1 MSFKGRHSSG
11 MRSSRKPWSG
21 LDKAKKGKH
30 SAALVEADFNL
41 AGGGTSKRVSA
52 AAARKPIAVVL
63 AVFAAIAL
71 ALSLGL
77 SSYAYA
83 NPLDDFTN
91 AVTSFFTG
99 SSRAA
104 TIDDDSAY
112 AADGD
117 TRGTYTN
124 VLGDN
129 SSTRYDGRVWTDKT
143 VSTEDV
149 SFDGIDE
156 TIQNDSDFLVT
167 YSALATSTQVSGES
181 TVPTD
186 VVFIVDLSGSM
197 SNGDSGM
204 DDGRSRI
211 AHVVDAL
218 NEAIETLMASNP
230 QSRVAVV
237 GYSST
242 ATTLLPLDHYTKQ
255 SNRWGEE
262 YDFFSLN
269 RDTPSNS
276 YADLTVHAVNSR
288 GQNVN
293 EEEEVSGGTN
303 VQMGVYQGMNI
314 LASESSTTATVG
326 GQEVNRVPSVVLMSD
341 GAATYSSSSTSW
353 WAPNNNDDDG
363 PGNDSFYGNGMKAM
377 MTAAYMKQAIDR
389 NYNPPSDQYAVNVYT
404 IGIGT
409 ADLDDDDDRN
419 LANITLN
426 PAEHWNDNNSMA
438 NAIRNAWSGTSTGS
452 IWQDRFGGGS
462 SQSYSDSGYI
472 TNNNTGT
479 PRIAVDSETHR
490 VNRRDVVTDDVYEL
504 THPTTGYDIN
514 EVGLQYNDAYYDALT
529 SDDIENIFQDIV
541 SSISVSTPSVPTEVT
556 GDDPTADGYIT
567 YSDTT
572 GQYMEI
578 KDVKTLIWSDQV
590 YTQKNSSSNG
600 NVTTYTFEGD
610 SIDSPVYGEH
620 SVSEISITV
629 TDNDDHT
636 QTIEVKIPAS
646 AIPLRVNTIALDA
659 QGGVDT
665 NTANNAMPLRLV
677 YSVGFESDIDP
688 TTLAGIDGADG
699 VSKDYIEANT
709 DGDKVNFYSNSY
721 SAGTDDQDEEI
732 GAHVTFTPASSNP
745 FYFFQ
750 EDTPIFTDQDG
761 RNQATSFSEN
771 ETYYI
776 PVTYYSGTSEQTIYI
791 PRSGADMAD
800 YIKSEHVDGEGW
812 WDPGDDLYY
821 IEAGSPRL
829 GNLQD
834 VTASKATA
842 PGANNTDTAANYRE
856 PVYGTD
862 GAITVLL
869 GNNGRLQ
876 LDAPA
881 SLTITKNVTAD
892 EGLTAPAGTF
902 KFQITST
909 DKTGQQVKAVKTT
922 PSTTGGQSS
931 TEEITVQFNDQ
942 GIATVELTAGQ
953 SVELKNMAGAD
964 YSIEETELPDGFAIT
979 NVEGADQVS
988 DNHVASGTV
997 DNNSDG
1003 DSVTF
1008 TNNYSVS
1015 SITTEDLEIDLGG
1028 TKTIDGRDFQ
1038 QGDSFTFKIAAAG
1051 ATPNAP
1057 LPENTTVT
1065 ISPTSGTSA
1074 AFSFDDITF
1083 TAPGE
1088 YRYIIT
1094 EVNPNDDGDDE
1105 TTGLGGVDY
1114 DSSIYRVNIVI
1125 VDNGNGTMRLATT
1138 EEIADMSTQGDLKY
1152 TSNPM
1157 VQIYNGSA
1165 MVGADDNAVAFENN
1179 YSADSTTA
1187 TIQGTKVLNVT
1198 NSDYTLEDGDFTFT
1212 IEALGSTTDSRDTY
1226 TENDFTT
1233 DSTQPMPVN
1242 ERGSQVTQ
1250 AANIANGNV
1259 DFAFANGAFTQDMVG
1274 KTFGY
1279 KITEA
1284 NASAPTNTVMDANT
1298 SRIIWITVADDGDGN
1313 VTATVLPNDAQQGN
1327 RANNFTFTNSYEP
1340 ASVTTD
1346 TNAKNLINVKKT
1358 FTGFAWND
1366 GFGFKLEA
1374 VSNTAGID
1382 KADMP
1387 MPKEGQIQIG
1397 TGVNESGVR
1406 TGNFDSMTFTK
1417 EGTYTYQ
1424 VTEVLPDGVTV
1435 DNKTADGITY
1445 DTHTAK
1451 VTITVTEDKSAGTLS
1466 ASVSYDNSTA
1476 ITDDDKACTDVAA
1489 YTNTYASSFDGKT
1502 AVTLTGTKKMDVAD
1516 GFTYTLRDGG
1526 FYFDVT
1532 PVGDAP
1538 QVQTPVG
1545 NTGSAQVQD
1554 SNDWTSTM
1562 TLLNNLTFSMS
1573 DMVGATVN
1581 DDGTRSK
1588 DFSYIVTEQTPQSG
1602 AAGVSYDETAYQV
1615 IITVTDDGKGTLSA
1629 GTPDIQKGSWDGTT
1643 FTPAAEADVE
1653 QVEFTNSYA
1662 PESITTA
1669 PLAITKTL
1677 NGQTPAA
1684 DAYSFTMA
1692 LVSADPQDGI
1702 TLPDTTTMS
1711 NNASG
1716 KVQFGDITFSKPG
1729 TYVVKVTENIP
1740 DSATNPNVNDGA
1752 TTYANASDDEKAQTG
1767 WTLNGVT
1774 YDNHTTQS
1782 TFTVTDNGG
1791 KLTAIRSNTTG
1802 SQTFANTYKATGDLN
1817 GATNL
1822 NVTKTLNGRTFQQGD
1837 SFTFTL
1843 TPGDEPTQTAVE
1855 NGTVVLPDN
1864 ANGITIAYAE
1874 GDNTN
1879 SKQAAFGDI
1888 AFTAAGNYVF
1898 NITEVVP
1905 DDATNAAATD
1915 EEGNLI
1921 AYKDASDEQ
1930 KAQTG
1935 WTLNGVTYDNQPHQ
1949 VTVSATDENN
1959 DGTLT
1964 ITVTGGANPTITNTY
1979 KPGGDVTLVK
1989 DSFKLTKVLQ
1999 GKDWD
2004 GDTFTFQLTGKSATT
2019 PDGDPIESIPMPTED
2034 IDGDGNAALATVSAK
2049 NGETEDGDDCAT
2061 FSFGSITYDTI
2072 GTYVYEVRE
2081 VVPQPGDV
2089 NYNAGITY
2097 SNTVAIITVEVTDNL
2112 NGGLN
2117 VAVKSQENT
2126 TFTNEYGT
2134 ELEYGAAGGLAIVK
2148 NLTGANLTDSN
2159 PFTFTVTPVDS
2170 TDGTTAEETAQK
2182 LGIKTGET
2190 FATHGDFG
2198 MDNNGVSHESISVL
2212 GEQAESHFT
2221 QNDVGKTYT
2230 FTVSETNDGKAGYT
2244 YDGRTFTVT
2253 ITTFDDGQGG
2263 IKVFTNVAADDG
2275 SYNETFTYDNDEST
2289 DDQEAI
2295 VPFNNTYNATGELG
2309 GNGSVSLVANKAL
2322 NNADIA
2328 DYAGDF
2334 TFNVTASNG
2343 TDTKTYA
2350 TAQNAAD
2357 GSIAFPAIQ
2366 YSTAGLIADAENRYC
2381 GVAVQ
2386 DDGTITYT
2394 YTYQVAETTSGL
2406 PAGITANA
2414 ASFTVSV
2421 VVTDDGSG
2429 TLGIQVNYPTGSE
2442 NGLTFTNTYG
2452 ADATVSVV
2460 VGGTKS
2466 YNVASGATKAPDITG
2481 AYTFTLTG
2489 VDEAGNAAPLPNDA
2503 QDSVTANNQ
2512 TTGAVDFGTITYD
2525 IADMEGATDNP
2536 DGTRTKIFTY
2546 TVTESGDVAGVVN
2559 DANTT
2564 RTFTVTLTDDGQ
2576 GGLTAVSSETP
2587 GAQFNFTNS
2596 YNLTP
2601 ESSSPTGNG
2610 GLTIKKTLEGRDLAE
2625 GEFTFQMTGAAGTA
2639 AEGMDLTATNTAAGT
2654 VSFGTL
2660 TFEKPGTYQ
2669 FQISEVHGSLGG
2681 VSYDTAVYN
2690 AKATV
2695 IDDGDGT
2702 LSVEWSFTNAADEPI
2717 TSIEFANSYQAASTS
2732 VVLGASKAL
2741 DGRALTEGEFSFEL
2755 KDADGK
2761 VLQTKQNDENG
2772 AIAFDTLSYYVKGTY
2787 TYTISEVVGDD
2798 STITYDET
2806 VYNVAVKVSDP
2817 GTGAL
2822 QAETTITNAETGE
2835 VSQANFINTYTAPPA
2850 GGGDEGNGGDEGPIE
2865 HLAKTSDTWLPYLC
2879 IGNNRCCSSCGY
2891 QCCSLQDSHTTRTT

>member
-1 MSFKGRHSSG
+1 MNAQYNKQ
-11 MRSSRKPWSG
+11 
-21 LDKAKKGKH
+21 
-30 SAALVEADFNL
+30 LVNQHY
-41 AGGGTSKRVSA
+41 G
-52 AAARKPIAVVL
+52 
-63 AVFAAIAL
+63 
-71 ALSLGL
+71 
-77 SSYAYA
+77 
-83 NPLDDFTN
+83 
-91 AVTSFFTG
+91 VTD
-99 SSRAA
+99 A
-104 TIDDDSAY
+104 
-112 AADGD
+112 
-117 TRGTYTN
+117 
-124 VLGDN
+124 
-129 SSTRYDGRVWTDKT
+129 
-143 VSTEDV
+143 
-149 SFDGIDE
+149 
-156 TIQNDSDFLVT
+156 DSD
-167 YSALATSTQVSGES
+167 
-181 TVPTD
+181 
-186 VVFIVDLSGSM
+186 
-197 SNGDSGM
+197 
-204 DDGRSRI
+204 
-211 AHVVDAL
+211 
-218 NEAIETLMASNP
+218 
-230 QSRVAVV
+230 
-237 GYSST
+237 
-242 ATTLLPLDHYTKQ
+242 
-255 SNRWGEE
+255 
-262 YDFFSLN
+262 
-269 RDTPSNS
+269 
-276 YADLTVHAVNSR
+276 YAC
-288 GQNVN
+288 
-293 EEEEVSGGTN
+293 
-303 VQMGVYQGMNI
+303 
-314 LASESSTTATVG
+314 
-326 GQEVNRVPSVVLMSD
+326 
-341 GAATYSSSSTSW
+341 
-353 WAPNNNDDDG
+353 
-363 PGNDSFYGNGMKAM
+363 K
-377 MTAAYMKQAIDR
+377 
-389 NYNPPSDQYAVNVYT
+389 VYT
-404 IGIGT
+404 IGMGIEQLYQGRYGDNT
-409 ADLDDDDDRN
+409 DYYRAQMALDPGEH
-419 LANITLN
+419 IT
-426 PAEHWNDNNSMA
+426 DNNTVA
-438 NAIRNAWSGTSTGS
+438 NTIENAWNQYNRG
-452 IWQDRFGGGS
+452 F
-462 SQSYSDSGYI
+462 
-472 TNNNTGT
+472 NNTPSLDGYT
-479 PRIAVDSETHR
+479 FRHPQTNDISTIA
-490 VNRRDVVTDDVYEL
+490 
-504 THPTTGYDIN
+504 
-514 EVGLQYNDAYYDALT
+514 YNDGYYSAENAEDVT
-529 SDDIENIFQDIV
+529 NVFNDIT
-541 SSISVSTPSVPTEVT
+541 SSIITSRPSVPTEVT

-567 YSDTT
+567 YTDTT
-572 GQYMEI
+572 GEYMEI
-578 KDVKTLIWSDQV
+578 KDVKTLIWSNQV
-590 YTQKNSSSNG
+590 YTQKNSSTNG

-620 SVSEISITV
+620 SVGEISITV

-646 AIPLRVNTIALDA
+646 AIPLRVNTISLDA
-659 QGGVDT
+659 QGSVDT
-665 NTANNAMPLRLV
+665 NTSNNAMPLRLV
-677 YSVGFESDIDP
+677 YSVGFESGIDP

-699 VSKDYIEANT
+699 VSEDYIEANT
-709 DGDKVNFYSNSY
+709 DGDRVNFYSNLY
-721 SAGTDDQDEEI
+721 SAGTDDQDEKI
-732 GAHVTFTPASSNP
+732 GAHVTFTPASTNP

-750 EDTPIFTDQDG
+750 EDTPIYTDPNGD
-761 RNQATSFSEN
+761 NQATSFSED

-776 PVTYYSGTSEQTIYI
+776 PVTYYSGTSEQTVYI
-791 PRSGADMAD
+791 PRSGADMAGYVD
-800 YIKSEHVDGEGW
+800 SERVNIGTDWRPSYEN
-812 WDPGDDLYY
+812 LYY
-821 IEAGSPRL
+821 IKAGSPRL

-834 VTASKATA
+834 VTASKADA

-856 PVYGTD
+856 PVYGAD

-892 EGLTAPAGTF
+892 EGLTAPTGTF
-902 KFQITST
+902 KFQITSA
-909 DKTGQQVKAVKTT
+909 DKAGQQVKAVKTT
-922 PSTTGGQSS
+922 PSTTGGQPS
-931 TEEITVQFNDQ
+931 TEDITVQFNDQ
-942 GIATVELTAGQ
+942 GVATVELTAGQ

-964 YSIEETELPDGFAIT
+964 YSIEETELPNGFAIT

-988 DNHVASGTV
+988 DDHVASGTV

-1003 DSVTF
+1003 DSVIF

-1015 SITTEDLEIDLGG
+1015 SITTDELNIDLGG
-1028 TKTIDGRDFQ
+1028 TKSIDGRDFQ
-1038 QGDSFTFKIAAAG
+1038 QGDSFTFKIEAAR

-1105 TTGLGGVDY
+1105 TVGLGGVDY

-1125 VDNGNGTMRLATT
+1125 VDNGDGTMRLATT
-1138 EEIADMSTQGDLKY
+1138 DEIADMSTQGDLKY

-1157 VQIYNGSA
+1157 VQIYKDSG
-1165 MVGADDNAVAFENN
+1165 MVGADGNSVAFENN

-1187 TIQGTKVLNVT
+1187 TIQGTKVLNVA
-1198 NSDYTLEDGDFTFT
+1198 NSDYTLEDGDFSFT
-1212 IEALGSTTDSRDTY
+1212 IEALGSTTDSKETY
-1226 TENDFTT
+1226 VESDFST

-1242 ERGSQVTQ
+1242 EQGSQVTQ
-1250 AANIANGNV
+1250 ATNIANGNV
-1259 DFAFANGAFTQDMVG
+1259 DFTFANGAFTQDMVG

-1284 NASAPTNTVMDANT
+1284 NASAPTNTVMDDNT
-1298 SRIIWITVADDGDGN
+1298 SRIVWITVGDDGDGN
-1313 VTATVLPNDAQQGN
+1313 VTATVLPNDAQQGQ

-1340 ASVTTD
+1340 TSVTTD
-1346 TNAKNLINVKKT
+1346 ANAKNLIKVKKT

-1366 GFGFKLEA
+1366 GFKFKLEA

-1387 MPKEGQIQIG
+1387 MPEEDQIQIG
-1397 TGVNESGVR
+1397 AGVNESGVR
-1406 TGNFDSMTFTK
+1406 TGNFDSMMFTK
-1417 EGTYTYQ
+1417 AGTYTYQ
-1424 VTEVLPDGVTV
+1424 VTEVLPDGVTT

-1445 DTHTAK
+1445 DTHTAT

-1466 ASVSYDNSTA
+1466 ASVSYNNSAAT
-1476 ITDDDKACTDVAA
+1476 TDDDKAYTDAA
-1489 YTNTYASSFDGKT
+1489 AFTNTYASSFDGKT

-1516 GFTYTLRDGG
+1516 GFTYTLNDGA
-1526 FYFDVT
+1526 FYFNVT
-1532 PVGDAP
+1532 PVDDAP
-1538 QVQTPVG
+1538 EVQTPVG

-1562 TLLNNLTFSMS
+1562 TLLSNLTFSMS
-1573 DMVGATVN
+1573 DMDGAS
-1581 DDGTRSK
+1581 SK
-1588 DFSYIVTEQTPQSG
+1588 NFTYIVTEQIPQSG

-1615 IITVTDDGKGTLSA
+1615 TITVTDDGKGTLSA
-1629 GTPDIQKGSWDGTT
+1629 STPDIQKGSWDGAT

-1662 PESITTA
+1662 PKSITTA

-1711 NNASG
+1711 NDASG

-1740 DSATNPNVNDGA
+1740 DNATNPNVNDGA
-1752 TTYANASDDEKAQTG
+1752 TTYVNASDEEKAQTG

-1774 YDNHTTQS
+1774 YDNHTVQS

-1791 KLTAIRSNTTG
+1791 MLTVNRSNTTG
-1802 SQTFANTYKATGDLN
+1802 SQTFANTYKATGDLD

-1822 NVTKTLNGRTFQQGD
+1822 NVTKTISGRNLQQDD
-1837 SFTFTL
+1837 SFTFML
-1843 TPGDEPTQTAVE
+1843 TPGDEPTQTAVD

-1864 ANGITIAYAE
+1864 VEGITIAYAE

-1879 SKQAAFGDI
+1879 SKSGAFGDI

-1905 DDATNAAATD
+1905 DDATNVAVTD

-1949 VTVSATDENN
+1949 VSVSATDDDN

-1964 ITVTGGANPTITNTY
+1964 ITVTDGANPTITNTY
-1979 KPGGDVTLVK
+1979 KPGGDVTLAEG
-1989 DSFKLTKVLQ
+1989 SFKLTKVLQ

-2004 GDTFTFQLTGKSATT
+2004 DDAFTFQLTGKSATT
-2019 PDGDPIESIPMPTED
+2019 PDGDPIESIPMPE
-2034 IDGDGNAALATVSAK
+2034 NNSVTVSVATD
-2049 NGETEDGDDCAT
+2049 ETEAGDDSAA

-2081 VVPQPGDV
+2081 VVPQSGDA

-2097 SNTVAIITVEVTDNL
+2097 SETVATITVEVTDNL

-2126 TFTNEYGT
+2126 TFTNVYGT
-2134 ELEYGAAGGLAIVK
+2134 DLEYGAAGGLAIVK

-2170 TDGTTAEETAQK
+2170 ADGTTADETAQK

-2190 FATHGDFG
+2190 FVTHGDNG
-2198 MDNNGVSHESISVL
+2198 MDDNGVSHESISVL

-2230 FTVSETNDGKAGYT
+2230 FTVSETNGGKAGYT

-2253 ITTFDDGQGG
+2253 ITTTDDGKGG
-2263 IKVFTNVAADDG
+2263 IKVSTNVAADDG

-2295 VPFNNTYNATGELG
+2295 IPFNNTYNATGELG
-2309 GNGSVSLVANKAL
+2309 GNGNVSLVANKTL

-2357 GSIAFPAIQ
+2357 GSITFPAIK
-2366 YSTAGLIADAENRYC
+2366 YSTAGLIEDAENGYC
-2381 GVAVQ
+2381 VDVVQ
-2386 DDGTITYT
+2386 NDGTITYT

-2421 VVTDDGSG
+2421 VVTDVGSG
-2429 TLGIQVNYPTGSE
+2429 TLGIQVNYPAGSE

-2452 ADATVSVV
+2452 ADATASVA
-2460 VGGTKS
+2460 VGGTKTYS
-2466 YNVASGATKAPDITG
+2466 KETGATNAPDITG
-2481 AYTFTLTG
+2481 KYTFTLTG
-2489 VDEAGNAAPLPNDA
+2489 VDEAGNAAPLPGDA

-2546 TVTESGDVAGVVN
+2546 TVTESGDVSGVVN

-2610 GLTIKKTLEGRDLAE
+2610 GLTITKTLEGRDLTE
-2625 GEFTFQMTGAAGTA
+2625 GEFTFQMAGAAGTA
-2639 AEGMDLTATNTAAGT
+2639 ADGMDLTATNTADGT

-2690 AKATV
+2690 AKAV
-2695 IDDGDGT
+2695 VSDDGDGT

-2717 TSIEFANSYQAASTS
+2717 TSIKFANSYQAAATS
-2732 VVLGASKAL
+2732 VTLGASKAL
-2741 DGRALTEGEFSFEL
+2741 DGRALAEGEFTFQL
-2755 KDADGK
+2755 
-2761 VLQTKQNDENG
+2761 TDENG
-2772 AIAFDTLSYYVKGTY
+2772 DVVAKASNDANGAVDFGTISYDAAGKYS
-2787 TYTISEVVGDD
+2787 YTISEVAGND
-2798 STITYDET
+2798 SAITYDDT
-2806 VYNVAVKVSDP
+2806 VYGVVVDVTDP
-2817 GTGAL
+2817 GTGSL
-2822 QAETTITNAETGE
+2822 QAEVTYTDGNPQF
-2835 VSQANFINTYTAPPA
+2835 VNTYTKPA
-2850 GGGDEGNGGDEGPIE
+2850 DNTPGQEGTTSGTSGVKTGDNADLLPI
-2865 HLAKTSDTWLPYLC
+2865 LIVMAAAIIVIIAMSVIL
-2879 IGNNRCCSSCGY
+2879 IR
-2891 QCCSLQDSHTTRTT
+2891 RRRR

>member
-30 SAALVEADFNL
+30 SAALVKADFNL
-41 AGGGTSKRVSA
+41 AGGGTSKQVSA

-104 TIDDDSAY
+104 TVDDDSAY

-149 SFDGIDE
+149 SFDGIDA
-156 TIQNDSDFLVT
+156 TVKNDSDFLVT

-181 TVPTD
+181 QVPVD
-186 VVFIVDLSGSM
+186 VVFVIDNSNSM
-197 SNGDSGM
+197 DSDI
-204 DDGRSRI
+204 DDSWRSDSRLEATVNAVNASI
-211 AHVVDAL
+211 AQIM
-218 NEAIETLMASNP
+218 ESNP
-230 QSRVAVV
+230 ESRVAVV
-237 GYSST
+237 VYGND
-242 ATTLLPLDHYTKQ
+242 AEVLLPLGHYEPMRDGTYISCNNQ
-255 SNRWGEE
+255 SSNTFTATGNHSVYMNYYNRGTNAHLGVDTGMEILKNASNIGEGT
-262 YDFFSLN
+262 DKHVPSLILLSDGAN
-269 RDTPSNS
+269 TASGSGNWWSPNGRTGDGTATANS
-276 YADLTVHAVNSR
+276 YALKVAMNAQYNKQLVN
-288 GQNVN
+288 QHY
-293 EEEEVSGGTN
+293 
-303 VQMGVYQGMNI
+303 GVTD
-314 LASESSTTATVG
+314 AD
-326 GQEVNRVPSVVLMSD
+326 SD
-341 GAATYSSSSTSW
+341 
-353 WAPNNNDDDG
+353 
-363 PGNDSFYGNGMKAM
+363 
-377 MTAAYMKQAIDR
+377 
-389 NYNPPSDQYAVNVYT
+389 YACKVYT
-404 IGIGT
+404 IGMGIEQLYQGRYEDNT
-409 ADLDDDDDRN
+409 DYYRAQMALDPGEH
-419 LANITLN
+419 IT
-426 PAEHWNDNNSMA
+426 DNNTVA
-438 NAIRNAWSGTSTGS
+438 NTIENAW
-452 IWQDRFGGGS
+452 
-462 SQSYSDSGYI
+462 
-472 TNNNTGT
+472 N
-479 PRIAVDSETHR
+479 
-490 VNRRDVVTDDVYEL
+490 
-504 THPTTGYDIN
+504 
-514 EVGLQYNDAYYDALT
+514 QYNRGNNSSLDGYTFRHPQTNDISTIAYNDGYYSAENAEDVT
-529 SDDIENIFQDIV
+529 NVFNDIT
-541 SSISVSTPSVPTEVT
+541 SSIITSRPSVPTEVT

-567 YSDTT
+567 YTDTT

-578 KDVKTLIWSDQV
+578 KDVKTLIWSNQV
-590 YTQKNSSSNG
+590 YTQKNSSTNG

-610 SIDSPVYGEH
+610 PIDSPVYGEH
-620 SVSEISITV
+620 SVGEISITV

-665 NTANNAMPLRLV
+665 NTSNNAMPLRLV
-677 YSVGFESDIDP
+677 YSVGFESGIDP

-699 VSKDYIEANT
+699 VSEDYIEANT
-709 DGDKVNFYSNSY
+709 DGDKVNFYSNLY
-721 SAGTDDQDEEI
+721 SAGTDDQDEKI
-732 GAHVTFTPASSNP
+732 GAHVTFTPASTNP

-750 EDTPIFTDQDG
+750 EDTPIYTDQNG
-761 RNQATSFSEN
+761 LYQATSFDKSQ
-771 ETYYI
+771 TYYI
-776 PVTYYSGTSEQTIYI
+776 PVTYYSGTSEQTVYI
-791 PRSGADMAD
+791 PRSGADMAE

-812 WDPGDDLYY
+812 WNPGHDLYF

-834 VTASKATA
+834 VTASKANA

-856 PVYGTD
+856 PVYGAD

-876 LDAPA
+876 LDALA

-902 KFQITST
+902 KFQITSA
-909 DKTGQQVKAVKTT
+909 DKAGQQVKAVKTT
-922 PSTTGGQSS
+922 PSTTGGQPS
-931 TEEITVQFNDQ
+931 TEDITVQFNDQ
-942 GIATVELTAGQ
+942 GVATVELTAGQ
-953 SVELKNMAGAD
+953 SVELKNMAGAE

-988 DNHVASGTV
+988 DDHVASGTV

-1015 SITTEDLEIDLGG
+1015 SITTDELNIDLGG
-1028 TKTIDGRDFQ
+1028 TKSFDGRDFQ
-1038 QGDSFTFKIAAAG
+1038 QGDNFTFKIEAAQ

-1074 AFSFDDITF
+1074 AFSFDDVTF

-1125 VDNGNGTMRLATT
+1125 VDNGDGTMRLATT
-1138 EEIADMSTQGDLKY
+1138 DEIADMSTQGDLKY

-1165 MVGADDNAVAFENN
+1165 MVGADGNAVAFENN

-1187 TIQGTKVLNVT
+1187 TIQGTKVLNVA

-1212 IEALGSTTDSRDTY
+1212 IEALGSATDSKETY
-1226 TENDFTT
+1226 VESDFST

-1242 ERGSQVTQ
+1242 EQGSQVTQ

-1298 SRIIWITVADDGDGN
+1298 SRIVWITVGDDGDGN
-1313 VTATVLPNDAQQGN
+1313 VTATVLPNDAQQGQ

-1340 ASVTTD
+1340 TSVTTD
-1346 TNAKNLINVKKT
+1346 TNAKNLIKVKKT

-1366 GFGFKLEA
+1366 GFKFKLEA

-1387 MPKEGQIQIG
+1387 MPKEDQIQIG
-1397 TGVNESGVR
+1397 AGVNESGVR

-1417 EGTYTYQ
+1417 AGTYTYQ
-1424 VTEVLPDGVTV
+1424 VTEVLPDGVTT

-1445 DTHTAK
+1445 DTHTAT

-1466 ASVSYDNSTA
+1466 ASVSYNNSAAT
-1476 ITDDDKACTDVAA
+1476 TDDDKAYTDAA
-1489 YTNTYASSFDGKT
+1489 AFTNTYASSFDGKT

-1516 GFTYTLRDGG
+1516 GFAYTLNDGA
-1526 FYFDVT
+1526 FYFNVT

-1538 QVQTPVG
+1538 GVQTPVG
-1545 NTGSAQVQD
+1545 NTGSAQVQG

-1573 DMVGATVN
+1573 DMDGAS
-1581 DDGTRSK
+1581 SK
-1588 DFSYIVTEQTPQSG
+1588 NFTYIVTEQIPQSG
-1602 AAGVSYDETAYQV
+1602 AAGVSYDDTAYQV
-1615 IITVTDDGKGTLSA
+1615 TITVTDDGKGTLSA

-1662 PESITTA
+1662 PKSITTA

-1711 NNASG
+1711 NDASG

-1740 DSATNPNVNDGA
+1740 GNATNPNVNDGA
-1752 TTYANASDDEKAQTG
+1752 TTYENASDEEKAQTG

-1774 YDNHTTQS
+1774 YDNHIVQS

-1791 KLTAIRSNTTG
+1791 TLTATRSNTTG
-1802 SQTFANTYKATGDLN
+1802 SQTFANTYKATGDLD

-1822 NVTKTLNGRTFQQGD
+1822 NVTKTISGRNFQQDD

-1843 TPGDEPTQTAVE
+1843 TPGDEPTQTAVD

-1864 ANGITIAYAE
+1864 AKGITIAYAE

-1879 SKQAAFGDI
+1879 SKSGAFGDI

-1905 DDATNAAATD
+1905 DDATNVAVTD

-1930 KAQTG
+1930 KAQSG
-1935 WTLNGVTYDNQPHQ
+1935 WMLNGVTYDNQPHQ
-1949 VTVSATDENN
+1949 VSVSATDDDN

-1964 ITVTGGANPTITNTY
+1964 ITVTGGASPTITNTY
-1979 KPGGDVTLVK
+1979 KPGGDVTLAE

-1999 GKDWD
+1999 GKDWN
-2004 GDTFTFQLTGKSATT
+2004 GDVFTFQLTGKSAKT
-2019 PDGDPIESIPMPTED
+2019 PEGDPIESIPMPENNSV
-2034 IDGDGNAALATVSAK
+2034 IVSAAT
-2049 NGETEDGDDCAT
+2049 GETEAGDDSAA

-2081 VVPQPGDV
+2081 VVPQPGDAK
-2089 NYNAGITY
+2089 YNAGITY
-2097 SNTVAIITVEVTDNL
+2097 SETVATITVEVTDNL

-2134 ELEYGAAGGLAIVK
+2134 DLEYGASGGLAIVK

-2159 PFTFTVTPVDS
+2159 SFTFTVTPVDS
-2170 TDGTTAEETAQK
+2170 TDGTTADEAAQK

-2198 MDNNGVSHESISVL
+2198 MDDNGVSHESISVL

-2253 ITTFDDGQGG
+2253 ITTTDDGKGG
-2263 IKVFTNVAADDG
+2263 IEVSTNVAADDG

-2289 DDQEAI
+2289 DDREAI
-2295 VPFNNTYNATGELG
+2295 IPFNNTYNATGELG
-2309 GNGSVSLVANKAL
+2309 GSGNVSLVANKTL

-2357 GSIAFPAIQ
+2357 GSITFPAIK
-2366 YSTAGLIADAENRYC
+2366 YSTAGLIEDAENEYC
-2381 GVAVQ
+2381 ADAVQ
-2386 DDGTITYT
+2386 NDGTITYT

-2414 ASFTVSV
+2414 ASFTVGV

-2429 TLGIQVNYPTGSE
+2429 TLGIQVNYPAGSG
-2442 NGLTFTNTYG
+2442 NGLAFTNTYG
-2452 ADATVSVV
+2452 ADATASVA
-2460 VGGTKS
+2460 VGGTKTYS
-2466 YNVASGATKAPDITG
+2466 KETGATNAPDITG
-2481 AYTFTLTG
+2481 KYTFTLTG
-2489 VDEAGNAAPLPNDA
+2489 VDEAGNAAPLPGDA

-2536 DGTRTKIFTY
+2536 DGTRTKTFTY

-2559 DANTT
+2559 DANAT

-2601 ESSSPTGNG
+2601 ESSSPTGDG
-2610 GLTIKKTLEGRDLAE
+2610 GLTITKTLEGRNLAE

-2639 AEGMDLTATNTAAGT
+2639 ADGMDLTAANAADGT

-2660 TFEKPGTYQ
+2660 TFEKPGAYQ

-2690 AKATV
+2690 AQAVVT
-2695 IDDGDGT
+2695 DDGDGT
-2702 LSVEWSFTNAADEPI
+2702 LSVEWSFTNAAGEPI
-2717 TSIEFANSYQAASTS
+2717 TSIEFANSYQAAATS
-2732 VVLGASKAL
+2732 VTLGASKAL

-2772 AIAFDTLSYYVKGTY
+2772 AIAFDTLSYNAKGTY

-2806 VYNVAVKVSDP
+2806 IYNVAVKVSDP

-2822 QAETTITNAETGE
+2822 QAKTTITNAETGE
-2835 VSQANFINTYTAPPA
+2835 VSQANFTNTYTAPPA
-2850 GGGDEGNGGDEGPIE
+2850 SGGDEGNGGDEGPIE
-2865 HLAKTSDTWLPYLC
+2865 HLAKTSDTWLPYVLA
-2879 IGNNRCCSSCGY
+2879 IIAVAAAAATSVALY
-2891 QCCSLQDSHTTRTT
+2891 KTRTPRGRHSK

>member
-41 AGGGTSKRVSA
+41 AGGGTSKQVSA

-104 TIDDDSAY
+104 TVDDDSAY

-181 TVPTD
+181 QVPVD
-186 VVFIVDLSGSM
+186 VVFVIDNSNSMDSAVEEGSWW
-197 SNGDSGM
+197 GPDPDS
-204 DDGRSRI
+204 RLE
-211 AHVVDAL
+211 ATVDAV
-218 NEAIETLMASNP
+218 NASIAQIMESNP
-230 QSRVAVV
+230 ESRVAVV
-237 GYSST
+237 LYGME
-242 ATTLLPLDHYTKQ
+242 AEVLLPLGHYEPMQ
-255 SNRWGEE
+255 NGDYISCDYRSNNTFTASGNHRVSMDSGKRGTNTHLGVDAGMDILKNATNIGEGSMKHIP
-262 YDFFSLN
+262 SLILLSDGAN
-269 RDTPSNS
+269 TASGSGNWWDPSGIDGSGSNTANS
-276 YADLTVHAVNSR
+276 YALKVAMNAQYNKQLVN
-288 GQNVN
+288 QHY
-293 EEEEVSGGTN
+293 
-303 VQMGVYQGMNI
+303 GVTDAN
-314 LASESSTTATVG
+314 
-326 GQEVNRVPSVVLMSD
+326 SD
-341 GAATYSSSSTSW
+341 
-353 WAPNNNDDDG
+353 
-363 PGNDSFYGNGMKAM
+363 
-377 MTAAYMKQAIDR
+377 
-389 NYNPPSDQYAVNVYT
+389 YACKVYT
-404 IGIGT
+404 IGMGIEQLYQGRYGNNT
-409 ADLDDDDDRN
+409 DYYRAQMALDPGEH
-419 LANITLN
+419 IT
-426 PAEHWNDNNSMA
+426 DNNNVA
-438 NAIRNAWSGTSTGS
+438 NTIEDAWN
-452 IWQDRFGGGS
+452 QYNR
-462 SQSYSDSGYI
+462 GY
-472 TNNNTGT
+472 NNTPSLDGY
-479 PRIAVDSETHR
+479 RF
-490 VNRRDVVTDDVYEL
+490 N
-504 THPTTGYDIN
+504 HPQTNDISTI
-514 EVGLQYNDAYYDALT
+514 VYNDGYYSAENAEDVT
-529 SDDIENIFQDIV
+529 NVFNDIT
-541 SSISVSTPSVPTEVT
+541 SSIITSRPSVPTEVT

-567 YSDTT
+567 YTDTT
-572 GQYMEI
+572 GEYMEI

-590 YTQKNSSSNG
+590 YTNKEVTPNG

-620 SVSEISITV
+620 SVGEISITV

-665 NTANNAMPLRLV
+665 NTSNNAMPLRLV
-677 YSVGFESDIDP
+677 YSVGFESGIDP
-688 TTLAGIDGADG
+688 TTLAGIGGADG
-699 VSKDYIEANT
+699 VSEDYIEANT
-709 DGDKVNFYSNSY
+709 DGDKVNFYSNLY
-721 SAGTDDQDEEI
+721 SAGTDDQGEKI

-750 EDTPIFTDQDG
+750 EDTPIYMDQDG
-761 RNQATSFSEN
+761 RYQATSFDESQ
-771 ETYYI
+771 TYYI
-776 PVTYYSGTSEQTIYI
+776 PVTYYSGTSERTDYI
-791 PRSGADMAD
+791 PRSGADLAGYVD
-800 YIKSEHVDGEGW
+800 SEWVNIGTDW
-812 WDPGDDLYY
+812 RPNYQNRYY

-834 VTASKATA
+834 VTASKADA

-856 PVYGTD
+856 PVYEAN

-909 DKTGQQVKAVKTT
+909 DKAGQQVKAVKTT
-922 PSTTGGQSS
+922 PSTTGGQPS
-931 TEEITVQFNDQ
+931 TEDITVQFNDQ
-942 GIATVELTAGQ
+942 GVATVELTAGQ
-953 SVELKNMAGAD
+953 SVELKNMAGAE
-964 YSIEETELPDGFAIT
+964 YSIEETELPNGFAIA
-979 NVEGADQVS
+979 NVDGADQVS

-1015 SITTEDLEIDLGG
+1015 SITTDKLNIDLGG
-1028 TKTIDGRDFQ
+1028 TKSFDGRDFQ
-1038 QGDSFTFKIAAAG
+1038 QGDNFTFKIEAAQ

-1125 VDNGNGTMRLATT
+1125 VDNGDGTMRLATT
-1138 EEIADMSTQGDLKY
+1138 DEIADMSTQGDLKY

-1165 MVGADDNAVAFENN
+1165 MVGADGNAVAFENN

-1187 TIQGTKVLNVT
+1187 TVQGTKVLNVA

-1212 IEALGSTTDSRDTY
+1212 IEALGSTTDSKDTY
-1226 TENDFTT
+1226 TENDFST

-1242 ERGSQVTQ
+1242 EQGSQVTQ

-1298 SRIIWITVADDGDGN
+1298 SRIVWITVGDDGDGN
-1313 VTATVLPNDAQQGN
+1313 VTATVLPNDAQQGQ

-1346 TNAKNLINVKKT
+1346 ANAKNLIKVKKT

-1366 GFGFKLEA
+1366 GFKFKLEA
-1374 VSNTAGID
+1374 VSNTAGIN

-1387 MPKEGQIQIG
+1387 MPEEDQIQIG
-1397 TGVNESGVR
+1397 AGVNESGVR

-1417 EGTYTYQ
+1417 AGIYTYQ
-1424 VTEVLPDGVTV
+1424 VTEVLPDGVTT
-1435 DNKTADGITY
+1435 DKKTADGITY
-1445 DTHTAK
+1445 DTHTAT

-1466 ASVSYDNSTA
+1466 ASVSYNNSAAT
-1476 ITDDDKACTDVAA
+1476 TDDDKAYTDAA
-1489 YTNTYASSFDGKT
+1489 AFTNTYASSFDGKT

-1516 GFTYTLRDGG
+1516 GFAYTLKDGA

-1538 QVQTPVG
+1538 QVQTLVG

-1573 DMVGATVN
+1573 DMDGAS
-1581 DDGTRSK
+1581 SK
-1588 DFSYIVTEQTPQSG
+1588 NFTYIVTEQIPQSG

-1615 IITVTDDGKGTLSA
+1615 TITVTDDGKGTLSA

-1662 PESITTA
+1662 PKSITTA

-1702 TLPDTTTMS
+1702 TLPDITTMS
-1711 NNASG
+1711 NDASG

-1740 DSATNPNVNDGA
+1740 DNATNPNVNDGA
-1752 TTYANASDDEKAQTG
+1752 TTYENASDEEKAQTG

-1774 YDNHTTQS
+1774 YDNHTIQS
-1782 TFTVTDNGG
+1782 TFTVIDNGG
-1791 KLTAIRSNTTG
+1791 TLTATRTNTTG
-1802 SQTFANTYKATGDLN
+1802 SQTFANTYRATGDLD

-1822 NVTKTLNGRTFQQGD
+1822 NVTKAISGRNLQQDD

-1843 TPGDEPTQTAVE
+1843 TPSDEPTQTAVD

-1864 ANGITIAYAE
+1864 AEGITIAYAE

-1879 SKQAAFGDI
+1879 NKSGAFGDI
-1888 AFTAAGNYVF
+1888 AFTAAGNYMF

-1905 DDATNAAATD
+1905 DDATNVAVTD

-1935 WTLNGVTYDNQPHQ
+1935 WMLDGVTYDNQPHQ
-1949 VTVSATDENN
+1949 VSVSATDANN
-1959 DGTLT
+1959 DGALT
-1964 ITVTGGANPTITNTY
+1964 ITVTGGASPTITNTY
-1979 KPGGDVTLVK
+1979 KPGGDVTLAEG
-1989 DSFKLTKVLQ
+1989 SFKLTKVLQ
-1999 GKDWD
+1999 GKDWN
-2004 GDTFTFQLTGKSATT
+2004 GDVFTFQLTGESATT
-2019 PDGDPIESIPMPTED
+2019 PEGDPIKSIPMPTED
-2034 IDGDGNAALATVSAK
+2034 VDNDGNATLATVSAK
-2049 NGETEDGDDCAT
+2049 NSKTEDGDDSAT

-2081 VVPQPGDV
+2081 VVPQPGDA

-2097 SNTVAIITVEVTDNL
+2097 SETVATITVEVTDNL

-2134 ELEYGAAGGLAIVK
+2134 DLEYGAAGGLAIVK

-2190 FATHGDFG
+2190 FATHGDNG
-2198 MDNNGVSHESISVL
+2198 MDDNGVSHESISVL

-2230 FTVSETNDGKAGYT
+2230 FTVSETNGGKAGYT

-2253 ITTFDDGQGG
+2253 ITTTDDGKGG
-2263 IKVFTNVAADDG
+2263 IEVSTNVAANDG

-2295 VPFNNTYNATGELG
+2295 IPFNNTYNATGELG
-2309 GNGSVSLVANKAL
+2309 GNGNVSLVANKTL

-2357 GSIAFPAIQ
+2357 GSITFPAIK
-2366 YSTAGLIADAENRYC
+2366 YSTAGLIEDAENGYC
-2381 GVAVQ
+2381 VDAVQ
-2386 DDGTITYT
+2386 NDGTITYT

-2429 TLGIQVNYPTGSE
+2429 TLGIQVNYPAGSE

-2452 ADATVSVV
+2452 ADATASVA
-2460 VGGTKS
+2460 VGGTKTYS
-2466 YNVASGATKAPDITG
+2466 KETGATNAPDITG
-2481 AYTFTLTG
+2481 KYTFTLTG
-2489 VDEAGNAAPLPNDA
+2489 VDEAGNAAPLPGDA

-2741 DGRALTEGEFSFEL
+2741 DGRALTESEFSFEL

-2865 HLAKTSDTWLPYLC
+2865 HLAKTSDTWLPYVLA
-2879 IGNNRCCSSCGY
+2879 IIAVAAAAATSVALY
-2891 QCCSLQDSHTTRTT
+2891 KTRTPRGRHSK